1 MKTIRGCMKDER
13 KKNIFIIFA
22 AVAFCIILS
31 GNIYNSIQSYRYR
44 RLCNELRNRVT
55 YAENTN
61 RTLELTIEQCQ
72 SICRELGGS
81 IDRNINAAREAV
93 ELIEQIRTQVY
104 ELESRLG
111 IFNQSEYYQYWD
123 SYFRDEGIVE

>member
-1 MKTIRGCMKDER
+1 MENER
-13 KKNIFIIFA
+13 KKNIIIA
-22 AVAFCIILS
+22 ATVAFCIICA
-31 GNIYNSIQSYRYR
+31 GNIYNSIQSNKYR
-44 RLCNELRNRVT
+44 RLYNELRNRVT

-81 IDRNINAAREAV
+81 IDRNINSAREAV

-104 ELESRLG
+104 ELESCLG
-111 IFNQSEYYQYWD
+111 VFDLSEYYQYWD
-123 SYFRDEGIVE
+123 SYYRNEGLIE